1 MKRIITML
9 AVLVCSLGVTVHS
22 AAAAVSFP
30 DVPKSNRFHDEI
42 QYLVS
47 KNIIAGYPDKT
58 FAPKKDV
65 TRGEASIFIGRLL
78 KLDGTKRSTQFKDV
92 GKNLSASGY
101 IASAAKEGI
110 INGYPDGTF
119 RPDALIS
126 RGDMA
131 AIVDRTFDLQF
142 TSQFLFSDVGPN
154 MRAAVSIRKISA
166 ASITAGYPDGTFKP
180 TGNVSREQFTAFLAR
195 GLSAEFKQRSA
206 IADTFAHDKT
216 KQYTYGGSAGDR
228 LLTYVNSTIDI
239 SGSKLGF
246 IWQEKDLKTGDS
258 QYFIEDET
266 YQGFA
271 TGLLQSNYY
280 TELLYPIE
288 TGKSWNYYQEKS
300 TYTAVHKTVVT
311 PYKTFAN
318 AVEVTTST
326 GYKNYYVKGIGI
338 VKVLDKNGD
347 TVSVLKGIK

>member
-1 MKRIITML
+1 MKRIMTML
-9 AVLVCSLGVTVHS
+9 AVLVCTLVLTAQP

-30 DVPKSNRFHDEI
+30 DVPKSSRFHDEI

-47 KNIIAGYPDKT
+47 KKIISGYTDGT
-58 FAPKKDV
+58 FAPKKEV
-65 TRGEASIFIGRLL
+65 TRAEAAIFIGRLL
-78 KLDGTKRSTQFKDV
+78 NLDGTKRATKFKDV
-92 GKNLSASGY
+92 GKNSSASGY
-101 IASAAKEGI
+101 IASAVKEGI
-110 INGYPDGTF
+110 ISGYPDGTF
-119 RPDALIS
+119 KPDALIS

-154 MRAAVSIRKISA
+154 MRAAISIRKISA

-180 TGNVSREQFTAFLAR
+180 TGNVSREQFSAFLAR
-195 GLSAEFKQRSA
+195 GLSADFKQRSA

-216 KQYTYGGSAGDR
+216 KQYTYGGAAGDR
-228 LLTYVNSTIDI
+228 LLTYVNSTVEI

-246 IWQEKDLKTGDS
+246 VWQEKDLKTGES
-258 QYFIEDET
+258 QYFIEDES

-271 TGLLQSNYY
+271 TGLLKSDYY

-288 TGKSWNYYQEKS
+288 TGKSWSYYQEKS

-318 AVEVTTST
+318 AVEVSTST
-326 GYKNYYVKGIGI
+326 GYKNYYVKGVGL
-338 VKVLDKNGD
+338 VKVVDKNGD

>member
-1 MKRIITML
+1 MKRIMTML
-9 AVLVCSLGVTVHS
+9 AVLICTLVLTAQP

-30 DVPKSNRFHDEI
+30 DVPKSSRFHDEI

-47 KNIIAGYPDKT
+47 KKVISGYTDGT
-58 FAPKKDV
+58 FAPKKEV
-65 TRGEASIFIGRLL
+65 TRAEAAIFIGRLL
-78 KLDGTKRSTQFKDV
+78 KLDGTKRVTKFKDV
-92 GKNLSASGY
+92 GKNSSASGY
-101 IASAAKEGI
+101 IASAVKEGI

-119 RPDALIS
+119 KPDALIS

-154 MRAAVSIRKISA
+154 MRAAISIRKISA

-180 TGNVSREQFTAFLAR
+180 TGNVSREQFSAFLAR
-195 GLSAEFKQRSA
+195 GLSADFKQRSA

-216 KQYTYGGSAGDR
+216 KQYTYGGAAGDR
-228 LLTYVNSTIDI
+228 LLTYVNSTLEI

-246 IWQEKDLKTGDS
+246 VWQEKDLKTGES
-258 QYFIEDET
+258 QYFIEDES

-271 TGLLQSNYY
+271 TGLLKSDYY

-288 TGKSWNYYQEKS
+288 TGKSWSYYQEKS

-318 AVEVTTST
+318 AVEVSTST
-326 GYKNYYVKGIGI
+326 GYKNYYVKGVGL
-338 VKVLDKNGD
+338 VKVVDKNGD

>member
-1 MKRIITML
+1 MKRLVPIITIL
-9 AVLVCSLGVTVHS
+9 LVSILLVAQP
-22 AAAAVSFP
+22 AAAAISFP

-47 KNIIAGYPDKT
+47 KSIISGYPDGT
-58 FAPKKDV
+58 FAPKKEV
-65 TRGEASIFIGRLL
+65 TRAEAAIFIGRLL
-78 KLDGTKRSTQFKDV
+78 NLNGAKRSTQFSDV

-110 INGYPDGTF
+110 INGYPDGSF
-119 RPDALIS
+119 KPDALIS

-142 TSQFLFSDVGPN
+142 TSQFLFSDVGQN
-154 MRAAVSIRKISA
+154 MRAAISIRKISA

-180 TGNVSREQFTAFLAR
+180 TGNVSREQFSAFLAR

-228 LLTYVNSTIDI
+228 ILTYVNSTLQI

-246 IWQEKDLKTGDS
+246 VWQEKDVKTGES
-258 QYFIEDET
+258 QYFIEDES

-271 TGLLQSNYY
+271 TGLLQSDYY

-288 TGKSWNYYQEKS
+288 TGKSWSYYQEKS
-300 TYTAVHKTVVT
+300 TYTAVHKTVAT

-326 GYKNYYVKGIGI
+326 GYKNYYVKGVGL
-338 VKVLDKNGD
+338 VKVIDKNGD